1 MASAIRRQYL
11 DLKAR
16 HPDAILFFRLGDFY
30 ETFDA
35 DAELVSQ
42 TLGVALTSK
51 PMGQGLRVP
60 LAGVPVQSVEG
71 HLARLIAAGHRVAI
85 AEQLEEPGARGGA
98 GKRLVRRGIVR
109 VVSPGTALEPSLL
122 EAGRNAYCA
131 AISIVGPSGA
141 GSSGGPARAGVALA
155 DLSTGELRGC
165 ELEAADAE
173 TARAAALAELERL
186 GARELLLPAQPES
199 GPAAPGGEPA
209 PRDGDEP
216 APGAGGAADEAP
228 PWTLTPRPRERFA
241 AGRGAA
247 LLRARFGVADVQGL
261 GLAGRP
267 ALLGALGALLDYL
280 GEGQGDP
287 ASAAGGG
294 DPGGVLGGVVNGVV
308 SAAAG
313 GAVGGVVGSVVGS
326 VPSSGDRLAHLGRPQ
341 IYDPSATMRLDAATR
356 RALDIFPAPGGG
368 SGSLLALLDR
378 CRTAAGRRLLRA
390 RLERPLIALAPIE
403 ARQARVALL
412 HEAALLRARLR
423 QRLGEV
429 PDLERLLGR
438 VATGLATPPE
448 LAALG
453 RGLDAAAALAEPI
466 EEEEQEQEAAADEG
480 AGDAARAALLRG
492 IRESLPEAEAA
503 AAAIT
508 AALAAEPELFA
519 DARGDGA
526 AEVLRP
532 GYDAEVDALR
542 LRRREGRRALAALE
556 AEERGRTGVAALKV
570 GFHRSFGYYI
580 ELGRSHAA
588 AAPPDWE
595 RRQTLAGGER
605 YVSPRLRALER
616 ELLEARDALAL
627 RERELYT
634 ALCRRVAAE
643 AAAVR
648 RLAAGVARLDAEA
661 ALAEVAA
668 ANGWTRP
675 QLDHSALLEIRE
687 GRHPLVEAGLAEAGL
702 GAGRFVPNDVAL
714 DGAGTQMLVVTGPN
728 MAGKSTYLRQTALIV
743 LLAQIGGFV
752 PAARARLGLVDRI
765 FARVGAQDEIAAG
778 RSTFMVEM
786 LETAAICSSA
796 TPRSLLVLDEIGR
809 GTSTYDGLA
818 IARALLEHLVSGREG
833 PRTLFATH
841 FHELAALAGE
851 VERVANASVL
861 VGETPGGEGLRYLYR
876 IVPGG
881 ADRSYGVHVAAMAG
895 LPAPLLARARELLAA
910 LESGSDRGGNGG
922 GGGSGS
928 GSGGAGRNGTQPR
941 ALPAAIEGSAGEP
954 LLRELAALD
963 VDGLTPLEAIGALYA
978 LRERARALA
987 SREVA
992 SREVAS
998 HEVAS
1003 HERAPGEGA
1012 PGMPPPQLLRE
1023 VAR

>member
-1 MASAIRRQYL
+1 M
-11 DLKAR
+11 
-16 HPDAILFFRLGDFY
+16 
-30 ETFDA
+30 
-35 DAELVSQ
+35 
-42 TLGVALTSK
+42 
-51 PMGQGLRVP
+51 
-60 LAGVPVQSVEG
+60 
-71 HLARLIAAGHRVAI
+71 
-85 AEQLEEPGARGGA
+85 
-98 GKRLVRRGIVR
+98 
-109 VVSPGTALEPSLL
+109 
-122 EAGRNAYCA
+122 
-131 AISIVGPSGA
+131 
-141 GSSGGPARAGVALA
+141 SS
-155 DLSTGELRGC
+155 
-165 ELEAADAE
+165 
-173 TARAAALAELERL
+173 
-186 GARELLLPAQPES
+186 
-199 GPAAPGGEPA
+199 
-209 PRDGDEP
+209 
-216 APGAGGAADEAP
+216 
-228 PWTLTPRPRERFA
+228 
-241 AGRGAA
+241 
-247 LLRARFGVADVQGL
+247 
-261 GLAGRP
+261 
-267 ALLGALGALLDYL
+267 
-280 GEGQGDP
+280 
-287 ASAAGGG
+287 
-294 DPGGVLGGVVNGVV
+294 
-308 SAAAG
+308 
-313 GAVGGVVGSVVGS
+313 
-326 VPSSGDRLAHLGRPQ
+326 SSGDRLAHLGRPQ

-356 RALDIFPAPGGG
+356 RALDIFPAPGAG

-466 EEEEQEQEAAADEG
+466 EEEEEEEQEAAADEEP
-480 AGDAARAALLRG
+480 GDAERAALLRG

-508 AALAAEPELFA
+508 AALAPEPELFA

-556 AEERGRTGVAALKV
+556 AEERRRTGVAALKV

-616 ELLEARDALAL
+616 ELLQARDALAL

-714 DGAGTQMLVVTGPN
+714 DGGGTQMLVVTGPN

-818 IARALLEHLVSGREG
+818 IARALLEHLVAGREG

-861 VGETPGGEGLRYLYR
+861 VAETPGGEGLRYLYR

-910 LESGSDRGGNGG
+910 LESGSDRGGGG
-922 GGGSGS
+922 GGGGNGN

-941 ALPAAIEGSAGEP
+941 ALPAAVEGSAGEP

-987 SREVA
+987 PREVP
-992 SREVAS
+992 SHEMAS
-998 HEVAS
+998 HEQ
-1003 HERAPGEGA
+1003 APGL
-1012 PGMPPPQLLRE
+1012 PPPQLLRE
-1023 VAR
+1023 AAR

>member
-1 MASAIRRQYL
+1 MPSAIRRQYL

-30 ETFDA
+30 ETFDD
-35 DAELVSQ
+35 DAELVSEA
-42 TLGVALTSK
+42 LGVALTSK

-71 HLARLIAAGHRVAI
+71 HLARLIEAGHRVAI
-85 AEQLEEPGARGGA
+85 AEQLEEAGARGGA
-98 GKRLVRRGIVR
+98 GRGLVRRGVVR

-131 AISIVGPSGA
+131 ALAIRAASG
-141 GSSGGPARAGVALA
+141 GGPARAGLALA

-165 ELEAADAE
+165 ELEADGAE
-173 TARAAALAELERL
+173 AARAAALAELERL
-186 GARELLLPAQPES
+186 GARELLLPA
-199 GPAAPGGEPA
+199 PAGASNGASNGASDGASDGAPGRAAAADGGHPAPGGGGDGNEP
-209 PRDGDEP
+209 
-216 APGAGGAADEAP
+216 P
-228 PWTLTPRPRERFA
+228 PWSLTPRPPDRFA

-267 ALLGALGALLDYL
+267 ALIGALGALLDYL
-280 GEGQGDP
+280 GEGQGEP
-287 ASAAGGG
+287 GPGGAALGGG
-294 DPGGVLGGVVNGVV
+294 GSVNG
-308 SAAAG
+308 
-313 GAVGGVVGSVVGS
+313 
-326 VPSSGDRLAHLGRPQ
+326 GDRLAHLGRPQ
-341 IYDPSATMRLDAATR
+341 IYDPSSTMRLDAATR
-356 RALDIFPAPGGG
+356 RALDIFPAPGDAA
-368 SGSLLALLDR
+368 GSLLGLLDR

-423 QRLGEV
+423 RRLAEV

-453 RGLDAAAALAEPI
+453 RGLDAAAALADPLR
-466 EEEEQEQEAAADEG
+466 EEAEAGDG
-480 AGDAARAALLRG
+480 AGGDGRRALLRSMG
-492 IRESLPEAEAA
+492 ESLPAAEAA
-503 AAAIT
+503 AAAIG
-508 AALAAEPELFA
+508 AALAAEPEPFA

-556 AEERGRTGVAALKV
+556 AEERRRTGVASLKV

-616 ELLEARDALAL
+616 DLLEARDALAL
-627 RERELYT
+627 RERELYA
-634 ALCRRVAAE
+634 ALCRRVAVQAP
-643 AAAVR
+643 AVR
-648 RLAAGVARLDAEA
+648 RLAGGVARLDAEA

-668 ANGWTRP
+668 AHGWTRP
-675 QLDHSALLEIRE
+675 QLDHSARLEIRE
-687 GRHPLVEAGLAEAGL
+687 GRHPLVEAGL

-714 DGAGTQMLVVTGPN
+714 DGAGTQLLVVTGPN
-728 MAGKSTYLRQTALIV
+728 MAGKSTYLRQTALIA
-743 LLAQIGGFV
+743 LLAQVGSFV

-765 FARVGAQDEIAAG
+765 FARVGAQDQIAAG

-818 IARALLEHLVSGREG
+818 IARALLEHLVAGRAG

-841 FHELAALAGE
+841 FHELTALAGE

-876 IVPGG
+876 IAPGG
-881 ADRSYGVHVAAMAG
+881 ADRSYGVQVAAMAG
-895 LPAPLLARARELLAA
+895 LPAPLLARARELLDAFEAGAA
-910 LESGSDRGGNGG
+910 GG
-922 GGGSGS
+922 GG
-928 GSGGAGRNGTQPR
+928 AAARNGAPAR
-941 ALPAAIEGSAGEP
+941 LPAALEGSAGEP

-978 LRERARALA
+978 LRERARALTPGA
-987 SREVA
+987 ALSQQGP
-992 SREVAS
+992 S
-998 HEVAS
+998 H
-1003 HERAPGEGA
+1003 EGA
-1012 PGMPPPQLLRE
+1012 PGPPPPQLLRE
-1023 VAR
+1023 AVR

>member
-42 TLGVALTSK
+42 TLGVTLTSK

-131 AISIVGPSGA
+131 AISIVGPSRTGP
-141 GSSGGPARAGVALA
+141 SGGPARAGVALA

-165 ELEAADAE
+165 ELEAADADA
-173 TARAAALAELERL
+173 ARAAALAELERL

-199 GPAAPGGEPA
+199 GPAVGGGGPPAAPA
-209 PRDGDEP
+209 
-216 APGAGGAADEAP
+216 AAADEAP

-287 ASAAGGG
+287 GSAAGGG
-294 DPGGVLGGVVNGVV
+294 DPGGVLGGGVNGGVNGGVGGVVNGVV
-308 SAAAG
+308 SS
-313 GAVGGVVGSVVGS
+313 GVSGVS
-326 VPSSGDRLAHLGRPQ
+326 SSGDRLAHLGRPQ

-368 SGSLLALLDR
+368 SGSLLGLLDR

-466 EEEEQEQEAAADEG
+466 EQEEEEQETAADEG
-480 AGDAARAALLRG
+480 VGDAERAALLRG

-503 AAAIT
+503 AAAIA
-508 AALAAEPELFA
+508 AALAPEPELFA

-526 AEVLRP
+526 AEVLRA

-556 AEERGRTGVAALKV
+556 AEERRRTGVAALKV

-668 ANGWTRP
+668 VNGWTRP

-687 GRHPLVEAGLAEAGL
+687 GRHPLVEAGLVEAGL

-714 DGAGTQMLVVTGPN
+714 DGAGTQLLVVTGPN

-861 VGETPGGEGLRYLYR
+861 VGETPDGEGLRYLYR

-910 LESGSDRGGNGG
+910 LESGSARGGAGG
-922 GGGSGS
+922 GGGG
-928 GSGGAGRNGTQPR
+928 GGAGRNGTQPR
-941 ALPAAIEGSAGEP
+941 ALPAAIEGSVGEP

-987 SREVA
+987 SGA
-992 SREVAS
+992 LPS
-998 HEVAS
+998 HEQ
-1003 HERAPGEGA
+1003 APGEGA

>member
-30 ETFDA
+30 ETFDD
-35 DAELVSQ
+35 DAELVSR
-42 TLGVALTSK
+42 TLGVTLTSK

-71 HLARLIAAGHRVAI
+71 HLARLIAAGQRVAI

-98 GKRLVRRGIVR
+98 GKGLVRRGIVR

-141 GSSGGPARAGVALA
+141 GLARAGVALA

-165 ELEAADAE
+165 ELEAADAGA
-173 TARAAALAELERL
+173 ARAAALAELERL
-186 GARELLLPAQPES
+186 GARELLLPLEPES
-199 GPAAPGGEPA
+199 GPAV
-209 PRDGDEP
+209 
-216 APGAGGAADEAP
+216 AGGGPSAAAAADADEAP
-228 PWTLTPRPRERFA
+228 PWTLTPRPRDRFA

-287 ASAAGGG
+287 GPAAGGG
-294 DPGGVLGGVVNGVV
+294 DPGGVLGGVGGGV
-308 SAAAG
+308 G
-313 GAVGGVVGSVVGS
+313 NGAVGGVGGGVGGGGVSGVVSG
-326 VPSSGDRLAHLGRPQ
+326 GDRLAHLGRPQ

-356 RALDIFPAPGGG
+356 RALDIFPAPGAG

-423 QRLGEV
+423 QRLAEV

-448 LAALG
+448 LATLG

-466 EEEEQEQEAAADEG
+466 EEEEQEAAAGEG

-492 IRESLPEAEAA
+492 IRESLPQAAAA
-503 AAAIT
+503 AAAIA
-508 AALAAEPELFA
+508 AALAPEPELFA

-556 AEERGRTGVAALKV
+556 AEERRRTGVAALKV

-627 RERELYT
+627 RERELYA

-675 QLDHSALLEIRE
+675 QLDHSARLEIRE
-687 GRHPLVEAGLAEAGL
+687 GRHPLVEAGLVEAGL

-861 VGETPGGEGLRYLYR
+861 VAETPGGGGLRYLYR

-910 LESGSDRGGNGG
+910 LESGSARGGG
-922 GGGSGS
+922 
-928 GSGGAGRNGTQPR
+928 GGAGRNGAR
-941 ALPAAIEGSAGEP
+941 ARLPAAIEGSAGEP

-987 SREVA
+987 PGA
-992 SREVAS
+992 PAS
-998 HEVAS
+998 HEQAP
-1003 HERAPGEGA
+1003 HEQA

-1023 VAR
+1023 AAR

>member
-35 DAELVSQ
+35 DADLVSQ
-42 TLGVALTSK
+42 TLGVTLTSK

-85 AEQLEEPGARGGA
+85 AEQLEEPGARSGA

-141 GSSGGPARAGVALA
+141 GPSGGPARAGVALA

-165 ELEAADAE
+165 ELEAADADA
-173 TARAAALAELERL
+173 ARAAALAELERL

-199 GPAAPGGEPA
+199 GPLAPGGEPA
-209 PRDGDEP
+209 AAAAAD
-216 APGAGGAADEAP
+216 ADEAP
-228 PWTLTPRPRERFA
+228 PWTLTPRPRDRFTA
-241 AGRGAA
+241 QRGAA

-287 ASAAGGG
+287 GPAAGGG
-294 DPGGVLGGVVNGVV
+294 DPGGVLGGVVNGGVNGVV
-308 SAAAG
+308 SS
-313 GAVGGVVGSVVGS
+313 GVSSGVSGVS
-326 VPSSGDRLAHLGRPQ
+326 SSGDRLAHLGRPQ

-368 SGSLLALLDR
+368 SGSLLGLIDR

-466 EEEEQEQEAAADEG
+466 EQEEEEQETAADEG
-480 AGDAARAALLRG
+480 VGDAERAALLRG

-503 AAAIT
+503 AAAIA
-508 AALAAEPELFA
+508 AALAPEPELFA

-526 AEVLRP
+526 AEVLRA

-556 AEERGRTGVAALKV
+556 AEERRRTGVAALKV

-687 GRHPLVEAGLAEAGL
+687 GRHPLVEAGLVEAGL

-714 DGAGTQMLVVTGPN
+714 DGAGTQLLVVTGPN

-861 VGETPGGEGLRYLYR
+861 VGETPDGEGLRYLYR

-910 LESGSDRGGNGG
+910 LESGSARGGAGG
-922 GGGSGS
+922 GGGG
-928 GSGGAGRNGTQPR
+928 GGGAGRNGTQPR
-941 ALPAAIEGSAGEP
+941 ALPAAIEGSVGEP

-987 SREVA
+987 PGA
-992 SREVAS
+992 PAS
-998 HEVAS
+998 HEQ
-1003 HERAPGEGA
+1003 APGEGA

>member
-30 ETFDA
+30 ETFDD
-35 DAELVSQ
+35 DAELVSR
-42 TLGVALTSK
+42 TLGVTLTSK

-71 HLARLIAAGHRVAI
+71 HLARLIAAGQRVAI

-98 GKRLVRRGIVR
+98 GKGLVRRGIVR

-141 GSSGGPARAGVALA
+141 GSSGAGSSGAGSSGTGRARAGVALA

-165 ELEAADAE
+165 ELEADDAE
-173 TARAAALAELERL
+173 AARAAALAELERL
-186 GARELLLPAQPES
+186 GARELLLPLEPQS
-199 GPAAPGGEPA
+199 GPAPGA
-209 PRDGDEP
+209 GDEP
-216 APGAGGAADEAP
+216 APEAGGGGPPSAAAADADEAP

-287 ASAAGGG
+287 GPAAGGG
-294 DPGGVLGGVVNGVV
+294 DPGGVLGGVLGGAANGV
-308 SAAAG
+308 AG
-313 GAVGGVVGSVVGS
+313 G

-356 RALDIFPAPGGG
+356 RALDIFPAPGAG

-466 EEEEQEQEAAADEG
+466 EEEEGEQEAAADEE

-508 AALAAEPELFA
+508 AALAAEPELFT

-556 AEERGRTGVAALKV
+556 TEERRRTGVAALKV

-616 ELLEARDALAL
+616 ELLQARDALAL

-714 DGAGTQMLVVTGPN
+714 DGGGTQMLVVTGPN

-818 IARALLEHLVSGREG
+818 IARALLEHLVAGREG

-861 VGETPGGEGLRYLYR
+861 VAETPGGEGLRYLYR

-910 LESGSDRGGNGG
+910 LESGSDRGGNG
-922 GGGSGS
+922 S

-941 ALPAAIEGSAGEP
+941 ALPAAVEGSAGEP

-987 SREVA
+987 PRDT
-992 SREVAS
+992 AS
-998 HEVAS
+998 HEMASHKQAS
-1003 HERAPGEGA
+1003 HEQAPGL
-1012 PGMPPPQLLRE
+1012 PPPQLLRE
-1023 VAR
+1023 AAR

>member
-30 ETFDA
+30 ETFDD

-42 TLGVALTSK
+42 TLGITLTSK

-60 LAGVPVQSVEG
+60 LAGVPVLSVEG

-98 GKRLVRRGIVR
+98 GKGLVRRGIVR

-141 GSSGGPARAGVALA
+141 GLARAGVALA

-165 ELEAADAE
+165 ELEAADAGA
-173 TARAAALAELERL
+173 ARAAALAELERL
-186 GARELLLPAQPES
+186 GARELLLPLEPES
-199 GPAAPGGEPA
+199 GPAV
-209 PRDGDEP
+209 
-216 APGAGGAADEAP
+216 AGGGPSAAAAAAAAADADEAP
-228 PWTLTPRPRERFA
+228 PWTLTPRPRDRFA

-287 ASAAGGG
+287 GPAAGGG
-294 DPGGVLGGVVNGVV
+294 DPGSVLGGVGGGV
-308 SAAAG
+308 G
-313 GAVGGVVGSVVGS
+313 NGAVGGVVGGDPGGVGGGVGGGVV
-326 VPSSGDRLAHLGRPQ
+326 SSGDRLAHLGRPQ

-423 QRLGEV
+423 QRLAEV

-466 EEEEQEQEAAADEG
+466 EEEEEEEEQEAAAGEG
-480 AGDAARAALLRG
+480 PRDAARAALLRG
-492 IRESLPEAEAA
+492 IRESLPQAEAA
-503 AAAIT
+503 AGAIA
-508 AALAAEPELFA
+508 AALAPEPELFA

-556 AEERGRTGVAALKV
+556 AEERRRTGVAALKV

-627 RERELYT
+627 RERELYA

-687 GRHPLVEAGLAEAGL
+687 GRHPLVEAGL

-861 VGETPGGEGLRYLYR
+861 VGETPDGEGLRYLYR

-910 LESGSDRGGNGG
+910 LESGSDRGGNGNG
-922 GGGSGS
+922 NGS

-987 SREVA
+987 PGA
-992 SREVAS
+992 PAS
-998 HEVAS
+998 HEQ
-1003 HERAPGEGA
+1003 A

>member
-30 ETFDA
+30 ETFDD
-35 DAELVSQ
+35 DAELVSR
-42 TLGVALTSK
+42 TLGVTLTSK

-71 HLARLIAAGHRVAI
+71 HLARLIAAGQRVAI
-85 AEQLEEPGARGGA
+85 AEQLEDPGARGGA
-98 GKRLVRRGIVR
+98 GKGLVRRGIVR

-141 GSSGGPARAGVALA
+141 GSSGAGSSGTGSSGAGPARAGVALA

-165 ELEAADAE
+165 ELEAADAGA
-173 TARAAALAELERL
+173 ARAAALAELERL
-186 GARELLLPAQPES
+186 GARELLLPLEPES
-199 GPAAPGGEPA
+199 GPVV
-209 PRDGDEP
+209 
-216 APGAGGAADEAP
+216 AGGGPSAAAAAAAAADADEAP
-228 PWTLTPRPRERFA
+228 PWTLTPRPRDRFA

-287 ASAAGGG
+287 GPAASGG
-294 DPGGVLGGVVNGVV
+294 DPGSVLGGVGGGV
-308 SAAAG
+308 G
-313 GAVGGVVGSVVGS
+313 NGAVGGVVGGVVSSG
-326 VPSSGDRLAHLGRPQ
+326 VSSGDRLAHLGRPQ

-423 QRLGEV
+423 QRLAEV

-448 LAALG
+448 LATLG

-466 EEEEQEQEAAADEG
+466 EEEEEQEQEAAAGEG

-492 IRESLPEAEAA
+492 IRESLPQAEAA
-503 AAAIT
+503 AGAIA
-508 AALAAEPELFA
+508 AALAPEPELFA

-556 AEERGRTGVAALKV
+556 AEERRRTGVAALKV

-627 RERELYT
+627 RERELYA

-675 QLDHSALLEIRE
+675 QLDHSARLEIRE
-687 GRHPLVEAGLAEAGL
+687 GRHPLVEAGVAAGL

-778 RSTFMVEM
+778 RSSFMVEM

-861 VGETPGGEGLRYLYR
+861 VAETPGGGGLRYLYR

-910 LESGSDRGGNGG
+910 LESGSARGGG
-922 GGGSGS
+922 
-928 GSGGAGRNGTQPR
+928 GGAGRNGAR
-941 ALPAAIEGSAGEP
+941 ARLPAAIEGSAGEP

-987 SREVA
+987 PGA
-992 SREVAS
+992 PAS
-998 HEVAS
+998 HEQTP
-1003 HERAPGEGA
+1003 HEQA

-1023 VAR
+1023 AAR